1 MTSFKTIHSGVDS
14 KVTTRNEA
22 KKALRKKGREKHTA
36 ASRTSL
42 TKEEARDMAKTLAS
56 LVLENRPEQRRLS
69 QAQRRQL
76 EKLIGESIAQN
87 MLDLSRLDDRVKP
100 LAEFLGRM
108 YSRLQIGQKKGAYGL
123 YPEPEMK
130 KIATG
135 FSKKFFSEFMKK
147 AYEIATTV
155 SVDVP
160 VSTLGQERGAGDR
173 VISEQKTASPKF
185 TIRKFKPSLRFKDV
199 GGNPDAKRELMR
211 FVAFF
216 RAPSRFREMG
226 AKLPKGVLLK
236 GPHGAGKPS
245 LAMAMVGEAG
255 VPMLKIDAT
264 DLVAMYGE
272 LGSEGMVRAI
282 SALKED
288 SPLVILVDEV
298 LPAPAAGQDYATFAL
313 RALFDGFAGADDV
326 LIVGATS
333 NPEAP
338 DASLL
343 RHERFGRVIPIDK
356 PDLRARLQILQIY
369 TTTSKKVLT
378 QNPRKKLV
386 EKNLDLDKWARDT
399 AGFTPEKI
407 ENLLNDA
414 AILAVA
420 SGRRGGIGED
430 QMREAFERIVEGAGS
445 THRLTDKE
453 KEIVA
458 VHELG
463 HALVSQFLPNAS
475 PIAKI
480 SVVGKGE
487 QLGYT
492 RPYQREGRYLMSKD
506 MLLDGIATLMGG
518 RVAEELMYP
527 ENQKTDGASSDL
539 QVLRDLLDYA
549 VTEVGFGNGYVLPDK
564 EHDRETLRRQ
574 IDLMIAEAEKRALD
588 VLTSHY
594 YELFML
600 KDILVK
606 REAIT
611 GKEFR
616 AILRSIENRKKKFS
630 PKRLEREIARLEE
643 THDKKLSRVVTKAAF
658 LPAQEGFPR

>member
-1 MTSFKTIHSGVDS
+1 MTIKSRAQNTLK
-14 KVTTRNEA
+14 KKPPERETRA
-22 KKALRKKGREKHTA
+22 SHTA
-36 ASRTSL
+36 L
-42 TKEEARDMAKTLAS
+42 TEKEARSMAKSLAS
-56 LVLENRPEQRRLS
+56 LVLESRPEQKDLS
-69 QAQRRQL
+69 QARRRQL
-76 EKLIGESIAQN
+76 ERIIGQSIAQN
-87 MLDLSRLDDRVKP
+87 MIDLSQLPEPVKA
-100 LAEFLGRM
+100 LAKFLGRI
-108 YSRLQIGQKKGAYGL
+108 YSRLQIEKKRDEFGL
-123 YPEPEMK
+123 YSEPEMK
-130 KIATG
+130 RLAAG
-135 FSKKFFSEFMKK
+135 FSKRFFSEFMKK
-147 AYEIATTV
+147 AYEIATTI

-160 VSTLGQERGAGDR
+160 MFAERGSKAAGDM

-185 TIRKFKPSLRFKDV
+185 TLKKSRPSLRFKDV
-199 GGNPDAKRELMR
+199 GGNPDAKKELMR

-216 RAPSRFREMG
+216 RAPSRFKEIG

-245 LAMAMVGEAG
+245 LAIAMAGEAG
-255 VPMLKIDAT
+255 VPILKIDAT

-272 LGSEGMVRAI
+272 LGSEGMIRAI
-282 SALKED
+282 SGLKEN

-298 LPAPAAGQDYATFAL
+298 LPAPPAGQDYATFAL

-338 DASLL
+338 DQSLL
-343 RHERFGRVIPIDK
+343 RHERFGRVMPIDK
-356 PDLRARLQILQIY
+356 PDLKARLEILRIY
-369 TTTSKKVLT
+369 TTTSRKVLA
-378 QNPRKKLV
+378 QNPRKKLI
-386 EKNLDLDKWARDT
+386 ERNLDLDRWARDT

-420 SGRRGGIGED
+420 ARCKYGIGENN
-430 QMREAFERIVEGAGS
+430 MREAFDRIVEGAGS

-475 PIAKI
+475 PVAKI
-480 SVVGKGE
+480 SIVGKGE

-506 MLLDGIATLMGG
+506 MLLDGIATLIGG

-527 ENQKTDGASSDL
+527 ENEKTDGASSDL

-549 VTEVGFGNGYVLPDK
+549 VTEIGFGNGYVLPDK
-564 EHDRETLRRQ
+564 EHDREALRRQ
-574 IDLMIAEAEKRALD
+574 IDFMVLEAERRALE

-594 YELFML
+594 YELFKL

-606 REAIT
+606 REALT

-616 AILRSIENRKKKFS
+616 QFLRSIQNRKKKLS
-630 PKRLEREIARLEE
+630 SKQLEKEIVKLEE
-643 THDKKLSRVVTKAAF
+643 AHARMLSRVVTKAAF
-658 LPAQEGFPR
+658 VPHKNTKSASLDAFPGSFN

>member
-1 MTSFKTIHSGVDS
+1 MNANKRALNKSATKKQSG
-14 KVTTRNEA
+14 
-22 KKALRKKGREKHTA
+22 
-36 ASRTSL
+36 ASRTGL
-42 TKEEARDMAKTLAS
+42 TRDEARKMAKSLAS
-56 LVLENRPEQRRLS
+56 LVVQSKPGQKDLPQI
-69 QAQRRQL
+69 QRRQL

-87 MLDLSRLDDRVKP
+87 MMDLSQLHNPVKA
-100 LAEFLGRM
+100 LAEYLGRM
-108 YSRLQIGQKKGAYGL
+108 YSRLQIGQKKGTFGL
-123 YPEPEMK
+123 HAEPEMK
-130 KIATG
+130 KMASS
-135 FSKKFFSEFMKK
+135 FSKKFFSEFMKR

-160 VSTLGQERGAGDR
+160 ESDLRQERTLGDG
-173 VISEQKTASPKF
+173 VVSEQKTSSPKF
-185 TIRKFKPSLRFKDV
+185 TLKKFRPSLRFKDV
-199 GGNPDAKRELMR
+199 GGNIDAKRELMR

-216 RAPSRFREMG
+216 RTPSRFREIG
-226 AKLPKGVLLK
+226 ARLPKGVLLK

-245 LAMAMVGEAG
+245 LAIAMAGEAG

-272 LGSEGMVRAI
+272 LGSEGMAQAI
-282 SALKED
+282 AALKEN

-313 RALFDGFAGADDV
+313 RALFEGFAGADDV
-326 LIVGATS
+326 LIIGATS

-338 DASLL
+338 DPSLL
-343 RHERFGRVIPIDK
+343 RHERFGRVLPIDK
-356 PDLRARLQILQIY
+356 PDFKARLEIFRIY
-369 TTTSKKVLT
+369 TTTSRKVLA
-378 QNPRKKLV
+378 QNPRKKLI
-386 EKNLDLDKWARDT
+386 ERTLDLDRWARDT

-420 SGRRGGIGED
+420 ARCRCGIDGD
-430 QMREAFERIVEGAGS
+430 KMREAFDRIVEGAGS

-475 PIAKI
+475 PVAKI
-480 SVVGKGE
+480 SIVGKGE

-506 MLLDGIATLMGG
+506 MLLDGIATLIGG

-527 ENQKTDGASSDL
+527 ENEKTDGASSDL

-549 VTEVGFGNGYVLPDK
+549 VTEIGFGNGYVLPDK
-564 EHDRETLRRQ
+564 EHDREALRRQ
-574 IDLMIAEAEKRALD
+574 IDFMVLEAEKRALD

-594 YELFML
+594 YELFKL

-606 REAIT
+606 REALT

-616 AILRSIENRKKKFS
+616 ELLRSIQNRKKKLS
-630 PKRLEREIARLEE
+630 ARQLEREIAGLEE
-643 THDKKLSRVVTKAAF
+643 THARMLSKVVTKAAF
-658 LPAQEGFPR
+658 LPTQERYRN

>member
-1 MTSFKTIHSGVDS
+1 M
-14 KVTTRNEA
+14 
-22 KKALRKKGREKHTA
+22 RKKGRARNNLKRKPAKKETRV
-36 ASRTSL
+36 SRTNL
-42 TKEEARDMAKTLAS
+42 TRGEAQEMAKSLAS
-56 LVLENRPEQRRLS
+56 LVLESRPAQKNLPRT
-69 QAQRRQL
+69 QRRQL

-87 MLDLSRLDDRVKP
+87 MMDMSQLHDRVRT
-100 LAEFLGRM
+100 LAGFLGKM
-108 YSRLQIGQKKGAYGL
+108 YSRLQIGQKKGSFGL
-123 YPEPEMK
+123 PPEPEMSK
-130 KIATG
+130 MATS
-135 FSKKFFSEFMKK
+135 FSKKFFSEFMKR
-147 AYEIATTV
+147 AYEIATTI

-160 VSTLGQERGAGDR
+160 VSELGREKATGDA
-173 VISEQKTASPKF
+173 VMSEQKTPSPKF
-185 TIRKFKPSLRFKDV
+185 TLKKFRPSLRFKDI
-199 GGNPDAKRELMR
+199 GGNADAKRELMR

-216 RAPSRFREMG
+216 RAPSRFREIG
-226 AKLPKGVLLK
+226 ARLPKGVLLK

-245 LAMAMVGEAG
+245 LAIAMAGEAG

-272 LGSEGMVRAI
+272 LGSEGMVCAI
-282 SALKED
+282 SALKEE

-298 LPAPAAGQDYATFAL
+298 LPAPAAGQDYASFAL
-313 RALFDGFAGADDV
+313 RALFEGFAGADDI
-326 LIVGATS
+326 LIIGATS

-338 DASLL
+338 DPSLL
-343 RHERFGRVIPIDK
+343 RHERFGRVLPIDK
-356 PDLRARLQILQIY
+356 PDFKARLEILRIY
-369 TTTSKKVLT
+369 TTTSRKTLANNT
-378 QNPRKKLV
+378 RKKLI
-386 EKNLDLDKWARDT
+386 EKHLDLDKWARDT

-420 SGRRGGIGED
+420 ARCECGIREEE
-430 QMREAFERIVEGAGS
+430 MREAFDRIVEGAGS

-480 SVVGKGE
+480 SIVGKGE

-506 MLLDGIATLMGG
+506 MLLDGIATLIGG

-527 ENQKTDGASSDL
+527 ENEKTDGASSDL

-549 VTEVGFGNGYVLPDK
+549 VTEIGFGNGYVLPDK
-564 EHDRETLRRQ
+564 EHDREALRRQ
-574 IDLMIAEAEKRALD
+574 INFMILEAERRALE

-594 YELFML
+594 YELFKL
-600 KDILVK
+600 KDLLVK
-606 REAIT
+606 REALT

-616 AILRSIENRKKKFS
+616 QLLRSIERDKKKLS
-630 PKRLEREIARLEE
+630 PNRLEREIEKLEQK
-643 THDKKLSRVVTKAAF
+643 HDKMLSRVVTKVAF
-658 LPAQEGFPR
+658 LPTQERYRS

>member
-1 MTSFKTIHSGVDS
+1 MITKTRV
-14 KVTTRNEA
+14 KNTL
-22 KKALRKKGREKHTA
+22 KKRVPKEQSVV
-36 ASRTSL
+36 SRTGL
-42 TKEEARDMAKTLAS
+42 TKDEARDMAKTLAS
-56 LVLENRPEQRRLS
+56 IVLENRPEQKELPE
-69 QAQRRQL
+69 AQRRRL
-76 EKLIGESIAQN
+76 KKLIGESITQN
-87 MLDLSRLDDRVKP
+87 MMDLGQLHDPVKA
-100 LAEFLGRM
+100 LAAFLGRM
-108 YSRLQIGQKKGAYGL
+108 YSRLQIGQRRGAFGL

-130 KIATG
+130 KMATS
-135 FSKKFFSEFMKK
+135 FSKRFFSEFMKK

-155 SVDVP
+155 SLDVP
-160 VSTLGQERGAGDR
+160 VTVPGQERAGGDR
-173 VISEQKTASPKF
+173 VISEQKIGSSKF

-216 RAPSRFREMG
+216 RSPSRFREMG
-226 AKLPKGVLLK
+226 ARLPKGVLLK

-245 LAMAMVGEAG
+245 LAIAMAGEAG

-313 RALFDGFAGADDV
+313 RALFDGFAGANDV
-326 LIVGATS
+326 LIIGATS

-338 DASLL
+338 DPSLL

-356 PDLRARLQILQIY
+356 PDLKARLEILRIY
-369 TTTSKKVLT
+369 TTTSRKVLA
-378 QNPRKKLV
+378 QNPRKKLI
-386 EKNLDLDKWARDT
+386 ERNLDLDKWARDT

-420 SGRRGGIGED
+420 GRSRYGIGED
-430 QMREAFERIVEGAGS
+430 EMREAFDRIVEGAGS

-475 PIAKI
+475 PVAKI

-527 ENQKTDGASSDL
+527 ENEKTDGASSDL

-574 IDLMIAEAEKRALD
+574 IDLMVSQAEKRALN

-594 YELFML
+594 YELFKL

-606 REAIT
+606 REALT

-616 AILRSIENRKKKFS
+616 EILRSIENKKKKLS
-630 PKRLEREIARLEE
+630 PKKLEREIARLEE

-658 LPAQEGFPR
+658 LPTQEGYGDSRKPG